1 MTEMIGRVALNLDYY
16 EGQDLYSDGE
26 AEEELLEIVKNHRPE
41 EFPEIIREKGSWPCL
56 YHLSEQRTNIIEWY
70 PMKPEAKV
78 LEIGAGCGAITGA
91 LVRKA
96 KRVVANDLSRRRSM
110 INAWRNK
117 DAENLELMVGNF
129 NTVSEGLTEKFDYI
143 TLIGVFEYAKSYIQE
158 KDPYSVF
165 LDKINRLLAEDGE
178 ILIAI
183 ENRLGLKYF
192 AGCREDHKGRAFE
205 GIEGYPATSGVRTFS
220 KAELEALLQ
229 KNGYQNYE
237 FYYPYPDYKLP
248 TVIYSDSYLPKKG
261 ELLNNIRN
269 FDADRYVMF
278 DEGKAFDGIIESG
291 YFPIFSNSFFVSVKK
306 KEMR

>member
-1 MTEMIGRVALNLDYY
+1 M
-16 EGQDLYSDGE
+16 
-26 AEEELLEIVKNHRPE
+26 
-41 EFPEIIREKGSWPCL
+41 
-56 YHLSEQRTNIIEWY
+56 
-70 PMKPEAKV
+70 
-78 LEIGAGCGAITGA
+78 
-91 LVRKA
+91 
-96 KRVVANDLSRRRSM
+96 
-110 INAWRNK
+110 
-117 DAENLELMVGNF
+117 
-129 NTVSEGLTEKFDYI
+129 
-143 TLIGVFEYAKSYIQE
+143 QE
-158 KDPYSVF
+158 KDPYGVF
-165 LDKINRLLAEDGE
+165 LDKINRLLAEHGE

-205 GIEGYPATSGVRTFS
+205 GIEGYPTTSGVRTFS